1 MSKEE
6 AVIMKIFSSYVEKIQ
21 LAIFEGSWEDLNDT
35 LKQRQAKLE
44 IIFSE
49 LSSSGKD
56 DILLFLIKKI
66 QKEDGISL
74 QLIKTKKL
82 ELEKQYLS
90 LKQGRKSLKAY
101 QS

>member
-6 AVIMKIFSSYVEKIQ
+6 AIIMKIFSSYAEKIQ

-49 LSSSGKD
+49 LSSSDKD